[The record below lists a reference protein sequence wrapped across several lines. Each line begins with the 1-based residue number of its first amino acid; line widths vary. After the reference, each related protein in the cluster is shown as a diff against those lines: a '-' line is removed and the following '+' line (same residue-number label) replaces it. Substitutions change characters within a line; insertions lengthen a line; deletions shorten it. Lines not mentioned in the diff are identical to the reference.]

1 MSDRPLDPHLL
12 WPSSPEDD
20 HRTRDA
26 LDRLLVG
33 FQIIGFDWRYLYVNP
48 AAARHGRQT
57 PPDLLGRTMEEAY
70 PGIRQTAL
78 FRELERCMRERCI
91 AALENEFEYPDGTR
105 QWFEIRIQPVPE
117 GLCVYSVDIHERKQA
132 AMALARRIEAM
143 ESRSALTR
151 LRIALLGR

>member
-20 HRTRDA
+20 HRARDA

-48 AAARHGRQT
+48 AAAQHGRRT
-57 PPDLLGRTMEEAY
+57 PVELLGRTMEEVY
-70 PGIRQTAL
+70 PGIRGTAL
-78 FRELERCMRERCI
+78 FRQLQRCMEDRSI
-91 AALENEFEYPDGTR
+91 ATLENEFEYPDGTR

-117 GLCVYSVDIHERKQA
+117 GLCVYSVDIDDRKEA
-132 AMALARRIEAM
+132 AQALARRLETL